1 VNLTSGSIDSAKKE
15 GKGAEEEKE
24 RNCIRQRKPV
34 FCHVQLSFFMASF
47 FGTVIQPMYRTS
59 PRWRM
64 NYFTLRPL
72 SIVIA
77 MQLEKS
83 STFGVF
89 KDLIL
94 HYCVHEF
101 GCIIIAKII

>member
-59 PRWRM
+59 P
-64 NYFTLRPL
+64 
-72 SIVIA
+72 
-77 MQLEKS
+77 LENELLNFAP
-83 STFGVF
+83 TFNCNCNAIGKKLNIRRF
-89 KDLIL
+89 
-94 HYCVHEF
+94 
-101 GCIIIAKII
+101 